1 MKFRAYAAVVLKKV
15 VPVILGLV
23 VLVGVIGVLAGVFV
37 KKIQPG
43 PTLVPASGESVG
55 SNDTYEVREIV
66 KTYVEESVGTL
77 KASSRTEISSRVQ
90 AVITRMAVRAGDAVE
105 ADDVLVELD
114 RAALERQLS
123 QLKQSEAATEAAL
136 TQAADTRARYTKLH
150 ESQVITDAEFEQA
163 VSTFNQAQAK
173 RNQAQEAVA
182 ESEILLSYTIIKAPK
197 PGLIVDRLAEEG
209 DLARPGY
216 PLLALYDPTSLR
228 LEVPVSERLA
238 ARLKVGDELEV
249 YIDSIERAFS
259 ATVDEKVPQA
269 LAASRSFLVK
279 VKLPPSE
286 DIFEGMFGRLRIPA
300 GDRPHLCLHNGAI
313 QRIGQLEFVDVVD
326 PDDGSPQRRLI
337 KTGRPGDANHVEV
350 LSGLDKGDLVVLHK
364 SAPRVD

>member
-1 MKFRAYAAVVLKKV
+1 MKFKARAAVLLKKV
-15 VPVILGLV
+15 VPVVVGLV
-23 VLVGVIGVLAGVFV
+23 VLVGVIGVLAGIFV

-43 PTLVPASGESVG
+43 RTSESAAGESVPAG
-55 SNDTYEVREIV
+55 DTYVVREIV

-105 ADDVLVELD
+105 AGDVLVELD
-114 RAALERQLS
+114 RAAFERQLS
-123 QLKQSEAATEAAL
+123 QLKESLAAAEAAL
-136 TQAADTRARYTKLH
+136 TQAADAHARYAKLH
-150 ESQVITDAEFEQA
+150 KSKVIADAEFEQA
-163 VSTFNQAQAK
+163 VSAFDQAQAK
-173 RNQAQEAVA
+173 RNQAEEAVA
-182 ESEILLSYTIIKAPK
+182 ESEILLSYAIIKAPK

-238 ARLKVGDELEV
+238 ARLKVGDKLEV
-249 YIDSIERAFS
+249 YIDSIDRVFPA
-259 ATVDEKVPQA
+259 AVDEKVPQA

-279 VKLPPSE
+279 VKLPPSD

-300 GDRPHLCLHNGAI
+300 GNRPHLCLHSAAI

-326 PDDGSPQRRLI
+326 PVDSSLKRRLI
-337 KTGRPGDANHVEV
+337 KTGRPGDADHVEV
-350 LSGLDKGDLVVLHK
+350 LSGLDVGEKVVLHT

>member
-1 MKFRAYAAVVLKKV
+1 MKFIARAAVVLKKV

-43 PTLVPASGESVG
+43 PTSAPASGESVTA
-55 SNDTYEVREIV
+55 SDTYVVREIV
-66 KTYVEESVGTL
+66 KTYIEESVGTL
-77 KASSRTEISSRVQ
+77 KAASRTEISSRVQ
-90 AVITRMAVRAGDAVE
+90 AIITRMAVRAGDAVE
-105 ADDVLVELD
+105 AGDVLVELD

-123 QLKQSEAATEAAL
+123 QLKQSLAAVEAAL
-136 TQAADTRARYTKLH
+136 TQAADTHARFTKLH
-150 ESQVITDAEFEQA
+150 NSQVIADAEFEQA
-163 VSTFNQAQAK
+163 VSALNQARAK
-173 RNQAQEAVA
+173 RNQALEAVA

-238 ARLKVGDELEV
+238 ARLKVGDELDV
-249 YIDSIERAFS
+249 HIDSIDRTFP
-259 ATVDEKVPQA
+259 ATLDEKVPQA

-279 VKLPPSE
+279 VKLPPSD

-300 GDRPHLCLHNGAI
+300 GDRPHLCLHKAAI

-326 PDDGSPQRRLI
+326 PADGSPQRRLI
-337 KTGRPGDANHVEV
+337 KTGRPGDANHIEV
-350 LSGLDKGDLVVLHK
+350 LSGLDVGEKVVLHK
-364 SAPRVD
+364 QDREL

>member
-1 MKFRAYAAVVLKKV
+1 MKFKARAAVVLKKV
-15 VPVILGLV
+15 VPVIVGLA

-43 PTLVPASGESVG
+43 PTSAPASGESVG
-55 SNDTYEVREIV
+55 ASDTYEVREII

-105 ADDVLVELD
+105 AGDVLVELD

-123 QLKQSEAATEAAL
+123 QLKQSLAAAEAAL
-136 TQAADTRARYTKLH
+136 TQAADTQARYTKLH
-150 ESQVITDAEFEQA
+150 KSQVIVDAEFEQA
-163 VSTFNQAQAK
+163 VSAFNQAQAK

-238 ARLKVGDELEV
+238 ARLKVGDELDV
-249 YIDSIERAFS
+249 YIDSIDREFA
-259 ATVDEKVPQA
+259 ATLDEKVPQA

-279 VKLPPSE
+279 VKLPPS
-286 DIFEGMFGRLRIPA
+286 DDLFEGMFGRLRIPA
-300 GDRPHLCLHNGAI
+300 GDRPHLCLHKATI

-326 PDDGSPQRRLI
+326 PADGSTQRRLI

-350 LSGLDKGDLVVLHK
+350 LSGLGVGEKVVLHK
-364 SAPRVD
+364 SGFEL

>member
-1 MKFRAYAAVVLKKV
+1 MKFKSRAVVVLKKV
-15 VPVILGLV
+15 VSVTVGLA

-43 PTLVPASGESVG
+43 PTSVPVSGESVG
-55 SNDTYEVREIV
+55 ANDTYVVREIV
-66 KTYVEESVGTL
+66 KTYVEESVGTV
-77 KASSRTEISSRVQ
+77 KAASRTEISSRVQ
-90 AVITRMAVRAGDAVE
+90 AVITRMAIRAGDAVE
-105 ADDVLVELD
+105 AGDVLVDLD

-123 QLKQSEAATEAAL
+123 QLQQSLVAAEAAL
-136 TQAADTRARYTKLH
+136 AQAADIRDRYAKLH
-150 ESQVITDAEFEQA
+150 ESKAIADAEVERA
-163 VSTFNQAQAK
+163 ISAFNQAQAK

-182 ESEILLSYTIIKAPK
+182 ESEILLSYTTIKAPK

-238 ARLKVGDELEV
+238 ARLKVGDKLEV
-249 YIDSIERAFS
+249 YIDSIDATFS

-326 PDDGSPQRRLI
+326 PADGSPQRRLI
-337 KTGRPGDANHVEV
+337 KTGRQGDADHVEV
-350 LSGLDKGDLVVLHK
+350 LSGLDVGEKVVLLK

>member
-300 GDRPHLCLHNGAI
+300 GDRPHLCLHKAAI
-313 QRIGQLEFVDVVD
+313 QRIGQLEFVDVVA